1 MSACE
6 REGVRDVVES
16 NRDRDVV
23 VCVFDVCM
31 CARVCVCIQCVCVC
45 MWIFEGERG
54 RHQTKRQV
62 CTLTVSSV

>member
-1 MSACE
+1 MCACE

-16 NRDRDVV
+16 NRDRDRGVV

-45 MWIFEGERG
+45 VCGFLRERG
-54 RHQTKRQV
+54 GDTRQRDR
-62 CTLTVSSV
+62 CAP